1 MVLSL
6 FETAMPPGLIY
17 VPEWLSDSEH
27 DALICLIDGSPFD
40 ESLMR
45 RVQHYG
51 ARYNYESSA
60 VELAGSA
67 PPIPQEIKNI
77 GERLFSEGFFSRPPE
92 QVIVNEYIGSQGIA
106 PHIDRTSFGEA
117 VATVSLNESWSMKF
131 RGPNEETSEI
141 LLEKKSLA
149 VMTQLSRYEW
159 THEIPKRKYE
169 VMSGMRRLRHRRI
182 SLTFRT
188 IGS

>member
-6 FETAMPPGLIY
+6 FEAAMPPGLIY

-67 PPIPQEIKNI
+67 PPIPQEIKII
-77 GERLFSEGFFSRPPE
+77 GERLFAEGFFSRPPE
-92 QVIVNEYIGSQGIA
+92 QVIVNEYVGSQGIA
-106 PHIDRTSFGEA
+106 PHIDRTSFGKQ
-117 VATVSLNESWSMKF
+117 LQQC
-131 RGPNEETSEI
+131 
-141 LLEKKSLA
+141 LLTKA
-149 VMTQLSRYEW
+149 GQ
-159 THEIPKRKYE
+159 
-169 VMSGMRRLRHRRI
+169 
-182 SLTFRT
+182 
-188 IGS
+188 

>member
-1 MVLSL
+1 MSL
-6 FETAMPPGLIY
+6 FETSMPPGLIY
-17 VPEWLSDSEH
+17 VPDWLTDFEH
-27 DALICLIDGSPFD
+27 DSLIDLIDRSHFE

-51 ARYNYESSA
+51 VRYNYESSSI
-60 VELAGSA
+60 ESAGSA
-67 PPIPQEIKNI
+67 PPIPAEIQIVGK
-77 GERLFSEGFFSRPPE
+77 RLFSDGFFSRLPE

-131 RGPNEETSEI
+131 RGPNEEISEV

-149 VMTQLSRYEW
+149 VMTQRSRYEW

-169 VMSGMRRLRHRRI
+169 MMSGMRKVRNRRI

-188 IGS
+188 IGQ